1 VDSAARDE
9 LERVIAAH
17 HAAGDFGAAATAA
30 VKGYGPELLGYLFG
44 ATHREQDS
52 AEIFSEFCEDLWRGI
67 AGFRGES
74 SFRTWSYR
82 VAYHALARARRS
94 GVRTRRRI
102 VLIDVPEL
110 AAIADHVRTRTLP
123 HLRTEIKNEVMRLRE
138 QLPEDDRALL
148 ILRIDRRLS
157 WDEIAAI
164 MEPEAPTAASVKR
177 TSATLRKRFERVKA
191 RLRELAKDLV
201 LPE

>member
-1 VDSAARDE
+1 VDSAAREE
-9 LERVIAAH
+9 LERVIAAY
-17 HAAGDFGAAATAA
+17 HAAGDYGAAATAA

-52 AEIFSEFCEDLWRGI
+52 AEIFSEFCEDMWRGI

-82 VAYHALARARRS
+82 VAYRALARSRRTGIRARKR
-94 GVRTRRRI
+94 V
-102 VLIDVPEL
+102 VLIDAPEL

-177 TSATLRKRFERVKA
+177 ASATLRKRFERVKA